1 MTFLSKSMWA
11 KRDTMKM
18 DEPDIKWLF
27 EPRGIAVIG
36 ASHDPTKIGYKIV
49 NNIVSGGY
57 PGKVYPVNPKG
68 GSILGLQGYADITD
82 IEDTVDIGCIVVPAP
97 HVFEAVKRCAL
108 KGVKFNVIISSGF
121 SEIGNREEET
131 KIVQYARDHHMRVLG
146 PNIFGIFSATSS
158 LNATFGPQ
166 KIRPGNIAIITQS
179 GALGIAM
186 IGKTSVENIGL
197 SAIVS
202 VGNKSDIDETDC
214 LEHLLNHAAT
224 KVIMIYIEGLKS
236 GDRFVKTLQ
245 KTTRIK
251 PVVVVKAGR
260 SARGAIAAASH
271 TGALAGSDEVFD
283 RIMTQSHV
291 LRAESLKEALEWC
304 KFFANTPLPERE
316 NAIIVTNGGGI
327 GVLATDACE
336 KYGVKL
342 YDNYETLKE
351 TFSGMIPYFG
361 STKNPVDL
369 TGQATSVHYQSA
381 FQASLDSPEIHSLI
395 ALYCET
401 AVFDIENFSP
411 IMEENYRKFKEARKP
426 IVFCLVGGKQTEDCV
441 NDLRKRDVPVYTD
454 PYEAVS
460 SLGAMYT
467 YYNFLR
473 EPSEGIDE
481 APIDLPRIE
490 GIAKKVKEDQRRF
503 LLPAEA
509 RGLMEAVAVPMPK
522 SLIAHHLEEAV
533 LGAENIGYPVVMKIV
548 SKDILHKSD
557 VGGVALDLLNKK
569 EVIEAYEA
577 IIHKARTFKPDAKIE
592 GVEIAEMV
600 APGVELIVGA
610 RIDPSFGPIVMCGL
624 GGVYVEV
631 MKDVSFRALPIN
643 RREAISMIKEIKSYP
658 ILLGVRGESK
668 KDMESLVETIIK
680 VGTIVEKCRS
690 ISDIEINPLIV
701 YERGVKALDARIL
714 LAAS

>member
-1 MTFLSKSMWA
+1 
-11 KRDTMKM
+11 MKM
-18 DEPDIKWLF
+18 DEPDITYLF
-27 EPRGIAVIG
+27 EPRGVAVIG

-57 PGKVYPVNPKG
+57 QGKVYPVNPKG

-121 SEIGNREEET
+121 SEIGNREEEK
-131 KIVQYARDHHMRVLG
+131 KIVEYASEHHMRVLG
-146 PNIFGIFSATSS
+146 PNIFGIFSSTSS

-166 KIRPGNIAIITQS
+166 QIRPGNIAIITQS

-186 IGKTSVENIGL
+186 IGKTTVENIGL

-214 LEHLLNHAAT
+214 LEYLLNHAST

-236 GDRFVKTLQ
+236 GDRFVKALQ
-245 KTTRIK
+245 KTTRKK

-304 KFFANTPLPERE
+304 KFFANTPLPKQE
-316 NAIIVTNGGGI
+316 NAVIVTNGGGI

-342 YDNYETLKE
+342 YDSYETLKE

-381 FQASLDSPEIHSLI
+381 FKASLDSPEIHSLI

-411 IMEENYRKFKEARKP
+411 IIEENYRKFKEARKP

-473 EPSEGIDE
+473 EPSGGKDE

-490 GIAKKVKEDQRRF
+490 GIAQKVREDKRRF

-509 RGLMEAVAVPMPK
+509 RSLMEAVGIPMPK

-533 LGAENIGYPVVMKIV
+533 AGAENIGYPVVMKIV

-643 RREAISMIKEIKSYP
+643 RREAINMIREIRSYP

-668 KDMESLVETIIK
+668 KDMDSLVETIIK
-680 VGTIVEKCRS
+680 VGTMVEKCRS

-714 LAAS
+714 LAAF

>member
-1 MTFLSKSMWA
+1 
-11 KRDTMKM
+11 
-18 DEPDIKWLF
+18 
-27 EPRGIAVIG
+27 
-36 ASHDPTKIGYKIV
+36 
-49 NNIVSGGY
+49 
-57 PGKVYPVNPKG
+57 
-68 GSILGLQGYADITD
+68 
-82 IEDTVDIGCIVVPAP
+82 
-97 HVFEAVKRCAL
+97 
-108 KGVKFNVIISSGF
+108 
-121 SEIGNREEET
+121 
-131 KIVQYARDHHMRVLG
+131 
-146 PNIFGIFSATSS
+146 
-158 LNATFGPQ
+158 
-166 KIRPGNIAIITQS
+166 
-179 GALGIAM
+179 
-186 IGKTSVENIGL
+186 
-197 SAIVS
+197 
-202 VGNKSDIDETDC
+202 
-214 LEHLLNHAAT
+214 
-224 KVIMIYIEGLKS
+224 
-236 GDRFVKTLQ
+236 
-245 KTTRIK
+245 
-251 PVVVVKAGR
+251 
-260 SARGAIAAASH
+260 
-271 TGALAGSDEVFD
+271 
-283 RIMTQSHV
+283 
-291 LRAESLKEALEWC
+291 
-304 KFFANTPLPERE
+304 
-316 NAIIVTNGGGI
+316 
-327 GVLATDACE
+327 
-336 KYGVKL
+336 
-342 YDNYETLKE
+342 
-351 TFSGMIPYFG
+351 
-361 STKNPVDL
+361 
-369 TGQATSVHYQSA
+369 
-381 FQASLDSPEIHSLI
+381 
-395 ALYCET
+395 
-401 AVFDIENFSP
+401 
-411 IMEENYRKFKEARKP
+411 
-426 IVFCLVGGKQTEDCV
+426 
-441 NDLRKRDVPVYTD
+441 VPVYTD

-473 EPSEGIDE
+473 EPSEGMDE

-490 GIAKKVKEDQRRF
+490 GIAKKVREDKRRF

-509 RGLMEAVAVPMPK
+509 RGLMEAVGIPMPK

-533 LGAENIGYPVVMKIV
+533 AGAENIGYPVVMKIV

-668 KDMESLVETIIK
+668 KDIDSLVETIIK